1 MNDFENS
8 WEVHFVFVVRLCF
21 GKTSLASVEMG
32 EARAGPPVCNSEVG
46 VGSASLLTL
55 KLQRE
60 LVLSVCGQRC
70 SGRGVG
76 GIPLPRPWFSLA
88 DSVCVAL

>member
-1 MNDFENS
+1 MILKIAGKFI
-8 WEVHFVFVVRLCF
+8 FVFVVRLCF

-46 VGSASLLTL
+46 GSASLLTL

-76 GIPLPRPWFSLA
+76 VYLPPGFGFL
-88 DSVCVAL
+88 